1 MKRYLLW
8 GAMVFLLIFVCI
20 CGALL
25 YKYAEVN
32 LKEPAPVEL
41 KISQNG
47 EERNLTARQTSWVGE
62 MANLAPKNYALASN
76 EIFIEFKD
84 KSKATA
90 KSAYQL
96 MIDKNDIY
104 SMFCLTQTLKN
115 IPVDFSV
122 VNEKS
127 QNLIY
132 INTQD
137 SGILNRIIKELKAYD
152 IHSTFKEIKL

>member
-1 MKRYLLW
+1 
-8 GAMVFLLIFVCI
+8 MVFLFIFVCV

-25 YKYAEVN
+25 YRYADVN
-32 LKEPAPVEL
+32 LKEPAPAEL

-84 KSKATA
+84 ESKTVT
-90 KSAYQL
+90 KTAYQL
-96 MIDKNDIY
+96 VIDKNDIY

-122 VNEKS
+122 VKENS

-137 SGILNRIIKELKAYD
+137 NGVLDRVINELKAYD

>member
-8 GAMVFLLIFVCI
+8 GAIAFLLIFVCV

-25 YKYAEVN
+25 YKYADVN
-32 LKEPAPVEL
+32 LKEPAPAEL
-41 KISQNG
+41 KISQNNK
-47 EERNLTARQTSWVGE
+47 ESNLTASPESWVGE
-62 MANLAPKNYALASN
+62 MANLTPKKYALASN
-76 EIFIEFKD
+76 EIYVEFKD
-84 KSKATA
+84 ESKAAIKT
-90 KSAYQL
+90 AYQL

-104 SMFCLTQTLKN
+104 SMFCLTQILKN

-122 VNEKS
+122 VKENS

-137 SGILNRIIKELKAYD
+137 NGVLDRVINELKAYD
-152 IHSTFKEIKL
+152 IRSTFKEIKL

>member
-1 MKRYLLW
+1 MKRYLFW
-8 GAMVFLLIFVCI
+8 GVIAFLLIFVCV

-25 YKYAEVN
+25 YKYADVN

-41 KISQNG
+41 KILQNN
-47 EERNLTARQTSWVGE
+47 EERNLSSGPTSWVGE
-62 MANLAPKNYALASN
+62 MASLAPRKYALASN
-76 EIFIEFKD
+76 EIFVEFKD
-84 KSKATA
+84 ESKAVIKT
-90 KSAYQL
+90 AYQL
-96 MIDKNDIY
+96 IIDKNDIY

-122 VNEKS
+122 VKENS

-132 INTQD
+132 INTKD
-137 SGILNRIIKELKAYD
+137 NSVLDRVINELKAYD